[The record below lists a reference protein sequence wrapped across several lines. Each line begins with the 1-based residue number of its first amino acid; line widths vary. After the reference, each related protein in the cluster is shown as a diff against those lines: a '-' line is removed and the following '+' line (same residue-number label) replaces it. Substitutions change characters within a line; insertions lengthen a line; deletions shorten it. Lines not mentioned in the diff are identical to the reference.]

1 MSHCEC
7 PVPEP
12 YQPLAGPPRC
22 LHCFR
27 ELPID
32 LPFDYPSAPTAYRTI
47 VADPPWTPVIGATW
61 ETRFT
66 DKSRPQKHYQTMT
79 LEAIKGLDIPAADS
93 AHLWLWCL
101 SQHVD
106 WGYEVARAWGF
117 EPAITL
123 TWCKAGLG
131 AGRFQC
137 NTEHVLLCRRGPR
150 QLAAFER
157 TAGTWFRWA
166 RGAHS
171 VKPDAFYEMV
181 ERVSPGPY
189 LELFARRR
197 RYGWDVWGNEAPTE
211 AASQAE
217 LGLGA

>member
-1 MSHCEC
+1 MS
-7 PVPEP
+7 
-12 YQPLAGPPRC
+12 
-22 LHCFR
+22 
-27 ELPID
+27 D
-32 LPFDYPSAPTAYRTI
+32 RTI
-47 VADPPWTPVIGATW
+47 VADPPWTPVIGAGKSDYSK
-61 ETRFT
+61 
-66 DKSRPQKHYQTMT
+66 DKARPQKHYPTMT
-79 LEAIKGLDIPAADS
+79 LEDIKALEVPAADS

-117 EPAITL
+117 EPYITL
-123 TWCKAGLG
+123 TWCKDGFG

-150 QLAAFER
+150 QMAPFQR
-157 TAGTWFRWA
+157 TEGTWFRWP

-171 VKPDAFYEMV
+171 VKPDRFYELV

-189 LELFARRR
+189 LEMFARRR

-211 AASQAE
+211 QASQATLE
-217 LGLGA
+217 LEGAA

>member
-1 MSHCEC
+1 MK
-7 PVPEP
+7 
-12 YQPLAGPPRC
+12 
-22 LHCFR
+22 
-27 ELPID
+27 
-32 LPFDYPSAPTAYRTI
+32 YRTI
-47 VADPPWTPVIGATW
+47 VADPPWTPVIGAGKADYSK
-61 ETRFT
+61 
-66 DKSRPQKHYQTMT
+66 DKARPQKHYPTMT
-79 LEAIKGLDIPAADS
+79 LEAIKALDVPAADS

-123 TWCKAGLG
+123 TWAKDGLG

-150 QLAAFER
+150 QLAPFER
-157 TAGTWFRWA
+157 TAGTWFRWR

-171 VKPDAFYEMV
+171 VKPDAFYELV
-181 ERVSPGPY
+181 ERVSPEPR

-211 AASQAE
+211 QASQAVLDLE
-217 LGLGA
+217 SVA